1 MLTDADV
8 LMLIIRYYS
17 WAREAKVVVVAIGIN
32 VESGF
37 VRYNA
42 GLIMVITMECW
53 SDNGN
58 NTGMLALLEIMMRWR
73 W

>member
-1 MLTDADV
+1 MITDAGV
-8 LMLIIRYYS
+8 LMLTIRYYS
-17 WAREAKVVVVAIGIN
+17 WVREEKVVVVAIGIN

-42 GLIMVITMECW
+42 GMIMVITVECW

-58 NTGMLALLEIMMRWR
+58 NTGMLALLEIMI
-73 W
+73 